1 MLHPELVSPEGEAW
15 WHAQTQILGKIS
27 ALKKEYRD
35 ITYPTLEPRER
46 FSNFDSHLFPEI
58 QLLSLDALDGLV
70 VRLRETSSPREQHH
84 RLEQL
89 RQTNEE
95 MKGYV
100 LSRSFLRIGDSVII
114 RSSTSSVICEDNF
127 DENGF
132 VLQTTDTTMVP
143 IMPTFQANRFLYN
156 IIPTKE
162 HQMRIVDTLLF
173 HIEEQE
179 ASTATVKSEEQETT
193 SDEPAAEPSRS
204 SRNTAS
210 LDTSWTFARRASIFM
225 EAARLPVAA
234 INVEAAKEDP
244 PPKIQKMLDIVAYL
258 RFQDRGRPDQEQR
271 KIVVFCRWSGS
282 LRILQYPLA
291 IYGFGSVILDG
302 SKDTKDRAAIIR
314 AIQGDQPQ
322 PLDISPEFAKEV
334 TQTQDKLGDED
345 MTCTR
350 ILLLSEAGFEG
361 INLTLR
367 G

>member
-179 ASTATVKSEEQETT
+179 ASTATVKSEE
-193 SDEPAAEPSRS
+193 
-204 SRNTAS
+204 
-210 LDTSWTFARRASIFM
+210 
-225 EAARLPVAA
+225 
-234 INVEAAKEDP
+234 
-244 PPKIQKMLDIVAYL
+244 
-258 RFQDRGRPDQEQR
+258 
-271 KIVVFCRWSGS
+271 
-282 LRILQYPLA
+282 
-291 IYGFGSVILDG
+291 
-302 SKDTKDRAAIIR
+302 
-314 AIQGDQPQ
+314 
-322 PLDISPEFAKEV
+322 
-334 TQTQDKLGDED
+334 
-345 MTCTR
+345 
-350 ILLLSEAGFEG
+350 
-361 INLTLR
+361 LR